1 MILNSTSVC
10 EYKINVFNLISTQ
23 FLYACN
29 LPVLFF
35 LHGCRNYI
43 HLKNDFKNHLK
54 S

>member
-29 LPVLFF
+29 LPVL
-35 LHGCRNYI
+35 LQKLYS
-43 HLKNDFKNHLK
+43 LKNDFKNHLK